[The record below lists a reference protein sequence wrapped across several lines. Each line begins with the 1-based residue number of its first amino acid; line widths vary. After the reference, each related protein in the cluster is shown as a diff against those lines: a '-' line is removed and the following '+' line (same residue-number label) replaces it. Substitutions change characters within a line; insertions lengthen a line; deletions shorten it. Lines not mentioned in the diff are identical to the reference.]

1 MESSYQQF
9 LIIISIKITFKHFK
23 VTKNITEVNELWLN
37 DQIRSI
43 EELKPN
49 KTYRSSTKHYE
60 AVPFFLNSNKSQ
72 MKLIKMIQKKF
83 CDESSKMKYN
93 LICYKVLKT
102 RHDLAITV
110 YSICI
115 SFFLN

>member
-1 MESSYQQF
+1 MDSSYQQF
-9 LIIISIKITFKHFK
+9 LIIISIKVFFKHFK
-23 VTKNITEVNELWLN
+23 VTKYITEVNELWLN

-60 AVPFFLNSNKSQ
+60 AVPFFLNLNKSQ
-72 MKLIKMIQKKF
+72 MKLIKIIQKKF

-93 LICYKVLKT
+93 FSLCKLFTLFSINT
-102 RHDLAITV
+102 RYTH
-110 YSICI
+110 SK
-115 SFFLN
+115 